1 MEAYNYRPLDV
12 SRCQFRLLKVGRS
25 LTATSIVQCHLE
37 NFDLNNA
44 PCYTALSYRWTY
56 LEPADAQ
63 PKLEAM
69 EEEQFPL
76 IVDGKLLHVSEN
88 LADFLEAFHG
98 DARNKPNWL
107 WIDQISINQKN
118 MVERNQQVGLM
129 SDIYSR
135 CLSLIIWLGKASAP
149 AAQLF
154 WKSPVRLLQNSYFTR
169 MWIVQEILLAEN
181 IEVLGGTTWID
192 WRNFASVPLTVSAG
206 IPLAT
211 CSLLDRAQS
220 YLRGSTG
227 LGALLI
233 DFGMNQCTDPRDR
246 VYGLLGLVRKEQRP
260 EIDYSKT
267 LWEVFLDTILILCNA
282 RYDHHFNCVLA
293 LSDLAMSFSIAD
305 CPQHLD
311 LAELRKPFDLSA
323 LLLEMRHVAAGGAY
337 NNREIP
343 PGPKKMVAIG
353 IHDGQWWFEFLDKE
367 GNKMRIDVEAQTRV
381 PSELANK
388 LGWFNKYRQC
398 TSQFTKTGPHD
409 ANRIL
414 TT

>member
-12 SRCQFRLLKVGRS
+12 SRCQFRLLKVDRS
-25 LTATSIVQCHLE
+25 LTATSMVQCHLE

-44 PCYTALSYRWTY
+44 PRYTALSYRWTY
-56 LEPADAQ
+56 SEPADAR

-69 EEEQFPL
+69 EEEQSPL

-88 LADFLEAFHG
+88 LTDFLEAFHG
-98 DARNKPNWL
+98 DARNKPSWL

-129 SDIYSR
+129 SGIYGR

-154 WKSPVRLLQNSYFTR
+154 SKHGSVELLQNSYFTR
-169 MWIVQEILLAEN
+169 VWIVQEILLAED
-181 IEVLGGTTWID
+181 IEVLGGTTWIN
-192 WRNFASVPLTVSAG
+192 WRSFAVVPLTVDAG

-227 LGALLI
+227 LAELLI

-246 VYGLLGLVRKEQRP
+246 VYGLLGLARKEQRL
-260 EIDYSKT
+260 EVDYSKT
-267 LWEVFLDTILILCNA
+267 LWEVFLDTMLILCNA
-282 RYDHHFNCVLA
+282 RYDDHFNCVLA
-293 LSDLAMSFSIAD
+293 LSGLAISFSMAD

-311 LAELRKPFDLSA
+311 PAELAKPFHLSA

-343 PGPKKMVAIG
+343 PGPKKMAAIG
-353 IHDGQWWFEFLDKE
+353 IHDGQWWFEFLDEE
-367 GNKMRIDVEAQTRV
+367 GNKMRIDAEAQKRV

-388 LGWFNKYRQC
+388 LGWFNKYRKC
-398 TSQFTKTGPHD
+398 TS
-409 ANRIL
+409 
-414 TT
+414 